1 LPKRRTSST
10 PLPKLPTTEYAV
22 LGLVAYR
29 ESSGYDLAQ
38 AAARGIGY
46 IWAPSRSQIYK
57 VLRRL
62 EERRLVARRA
72 VAQHGRPDKALYRI
86 TARGRAALV
95 SWIEE
100 VEDEP
105 SGGPSVF
112 LLKILFAWAAP
123 PEAGLAQLDAYER
136 HLERTI
142 AHFEERMRLR
152 PADDPPHSLAALRHG
167 IARGRTTLRW
177 IEETRA
183 VLGPANSVARP
194 PS

>member
-1 LPKRRTSST
+1 V
-10 PLPKLPTTEYAV
+10 PKLPTTEYAV
-22 LGLVAYR
+22 LGLVAHR

-62 EERRLVARRA
+62 EGRGLIVRRD
-72 VAQHGRPDKALYRI
+72 VAQRGKPDKALYRV
-86 TARGRAALV
+86 TPAGRKTLV
-95 SWIEE
+95 DWIEE

-105 SGGPSVF
+105 TGGPSIF

-123 PEAGLAQLDAYER
+123 PAAGLAQLDAYER
-136 HLERTI
+136 HLQRVV
-142 AHFEERMRLR
+142 AHFEERVRLL
-152 PADDPPHSLAALRHG
+152 PPDDPPHSLAALKHG

-183 VLGPANSVARP
+183 VLRKP
-194 PS
+194 